1 MITAAK
7 GLPAGQWLMLLL
19 CLVALPLAN
28 SLALPIL
35 RRRLGGSFGRSA
47 WWYHRVALVI
57 AHTVLIG
64 GVAFV
69 TRKDGWRRL
78 GISATSALW
87 LLLLV
92 VGLMVASGFAVAGRN
107 YGGISSPGIG
117 PVTKNENWF
126 AVLSIGWAGVGQEL
140 LFRSFAIPA
149 VEVVSG
155 STFLA
160 VLICAFTFAYYHG
173 GFALGMASFTGNLVG
188 GLLFGVLFIATDSL
202 LAAAIPHALFVASSF
217 TFEGVRTPVPSER
230 ITIEE

>member
-1 MITAAK
+1 MITV
-7 GLPAGQWLMLLL
+7 GQGPAGQWPMLLL

-35 RRRLGGSFGRSA
+35 SRRLGGSFGRSA
-47 WWYHRVALVI
+47 WWYHRLGLVVA
-57 AHTVLIG
+57 HMVLIL
-64 GVAFV
+64 GVVFV
-69 TRKDGWRRL
+69 TRKEGWRRL

-92 VGLMVASGFAVAGRN
+92 VVLIVASGFVVAGRS

-117 PVTKNENWF
+117 PVTKNEHWF
-126 AVLSIGWAGVGQEL
+126 SLLSIAWAGAGQEV

-149 VEVVSG
+149 VEVMSG
-155 STFLA
+155 STSLA

-173 GFALGMASFTGNLVG
+173 GFALGMPSFAGNLAA
-188 GLLFGVLFIATDSL
+188 GLLFGVLFVATDSL
-202 LAAAIPHALFVASSF
+202 VAAAIPHALFVAVSF
-217 TFEGVRTPVPSER
+217 AFEGVGAPAPNGR